1 VTQRVAVIG
10 VGTMGRQHA
19 RVYRSIEG
27 VELVAVADADESRA
41 EQVAAEF
48 GCRSY
53 GDYRQLLEGEE
64 LDALSVVV
72 PTSSHVEVALAV
84 LESGRP
90 ALVEKPLA
98 MTVAE
103 AERIRDTAARLD
115 LVLAV
120 GHVER
125 FNPAV
130 RELKRRLDQG
140 NFGELTSV
148 IARRVGVLPPRVKD
162 SNVVVD
168 LAVHD
173 IDICNYLVGRP
184 PERMSATG
192 GTARGGAIDYTE
204 IFLEY
209 NGAAAFLQANW
220 ITPIKIRKLTVTG
233 TDGYGEL
240 DYITQTL
247 DVYEPSD
254 IGGFSS
260 FAELQQRYGSSRV
273 SVAPVEPQE
282 PLRFELIGF
291 LAAVR
296 GEAEEFVSAQEAID
310 AVRVAEAALD
320 QLHVRRI
327 RRE

>member
-1 VTQRVAVIG
+1 
-10 VGTMGRQHA
+10 MGRQHA
-19 RVYRSIEG
+19 RVYQGLEG
-27 VELVAVADADESRA
+27 VELAAVADSDRNRA

-48 GCRSY
+48 GCRAYS
-53 GDYRQLLEGEE
+53 DHRQLLEEE
-64 LDALSVVV
+64 EKLDAVSVVV
-72 PTSSHVEVALAV
+72 PTSTHIDVALPV
-84 LESGRP
+84 LEAGY
-90 ALVEKPLA
+90 ATLVEKPLA
-98 MTVAE
+98 PSVAD
-103 AERIRDTAARLD
+103 AETIRNAADRRGV
-115 LVLAV
+115 VLAV

-140 NFGELTSV
+140 GFGDLTSV
-148 IARRVGVLPPRVKD
+148 IARRVGVLPPRIKD

-184 PERMSATG
+184 PEHMSATG
-192 GTARGGAIDYTE
+192 GTARGETIDYTE

-209 NGAAAFLQANW
+209 DGAAAFLQANW

-282 PLRFELIGF
+282 PLKFELMNF
-291 LAAVR
+291 LAKVR
-296 GEAEEFVSAQEAID
+296 GDKGEIVSGQEATD
-310 AVRVAEAALD
+310 ALRVAEQAVE
-320 QLHVRRI
+320 QLQARRNSQ
-327 RRE
+327 E

>member
-19 RVYRSIEG
+19 RVYESLDGIQ
-27 VELVAVADADESRA
+27 LVAVADTDGSRA
-41 EQVAAEF
+41 EQVALEF
-48 GCRSY
+48 GCRPY
-53 GDYRQLLEGEE
+53 DDYRRLLEAEE
-64 LDALSVVV
+64 LDAVSIAV
-72 PTSSHVEVALAV
+72 PTSTHREVASAA
-84 LESGRP
+84 LESGRA

-98 MTVAE
+98 PTVAD
-103 AERIRDTAARLD
+103 AESIREVATRQGS
-115 LVLAV
+115 VLAV

-140 NFGELTSV
+140 GFGDLTSV
-148 IARRVGVLPPRVKD
+148 IARRVGVLPPRIKD

-173 IDICNYLVGRP
+173 IDICNYLVGRAP
-184 PERMSATG
+184 GHVSATG
-192 GTARGGAIDYTE
+192 GTARGETIDYTE

-209 NGAAAFLQANW
+209 DGAAAFLQANW

-233 TDGYGEL
+233 TAGYGEL

-254 IGGFSS
+254 AGGFNS

-282 PLRFELIGF
+282 PLKFELMAF
-291 LAAVR
+291 LAAQR
-296 GEAEEFVSAQEAID
+296 GEEGEVVSAQEAID
-310 AVRVAEAALD
+310 ALHVAERALG
-320 QLHVRRI
+320 QLQPSGGDLQ
-327 RRE
+327 